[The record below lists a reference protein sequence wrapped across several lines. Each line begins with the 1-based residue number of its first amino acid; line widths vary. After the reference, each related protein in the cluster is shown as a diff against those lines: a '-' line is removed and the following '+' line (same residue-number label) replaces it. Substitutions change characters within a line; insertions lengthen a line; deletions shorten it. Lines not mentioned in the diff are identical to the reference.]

1 MSYHAISG
9 ASGDG
14 GHVVELEETFSAAIE
29 DVCNKELGVETISDT
44 IYLHTTGSMVEEI
57 QRFA

>member
-1 MSYHAISG
+1 MSYHAIGG

-14 GHVVELEETFSAAIE
+14 GHVVELEETFPAAIQ
-29 DVCNKELGVETISDT
+29 DVCNKELEVKTISY
-44 IYLHTTGSMVEEI
+44 IPYLHTASSMVEEM